1 MRILVVTQLFPPEM
15 GAQSNR
21 LYPIVRGL
29 IAAGH
34 TVFVATGMPN
44 YPQGIVFPEYQGK
57 RTLREEVD
65 GLTIFRAAY
74 FTTPRNKSKWSQL
87 RSYLSFIPAAFRGG
101 LRAGKVDLVFVTSP
115 PLFSAIPAIWL
126 AKLRRAHL
134 VLDIRDLWPDE
145 IVACGGARQGSLPV
159 RLISEIERRA
169 YRAADYVCCT
179 TQSFIETIV
188 ERGVPRDKT
197 LLIPN
202 GADLGVFR
210 PLPSGNPIADEIPF
224 GDRFVVMYSGV
235 LGIKHGIEVIL
246 EAARLLRE
254 EKEIVF
260 CLIGSGARRAA
271 LEKQA
276 KELGLDNVIF
286 GGERKVDE
294 IPYLLARADV
304 CLSALLP
311 NPYLE
316 KIITVKAFEY
326 LACEKPVVA
335 ALTGETAR
343 VLNES
348 GGGIVV
354 PPGEARSMAEAVL
367 QLYHNPEQRTAM
379 GKRGRR
385 YVEEHFSR
393 SFWAAQLEVILRGL
407 CQGTQRKEPLG
418 GAGETIITN

>member
-34 TVFVATGMPN
+34 TVLVATGMPN

-87 RSYLSFIPAAFRGG
+87 RSYLSFIPPAFRGG

-126 AKLRRAHL
+126 AKLRRAQL

-188 ERGVPRDKT
+188 ERGVSREKT

-210 PLPSGNPIADEIPF
+210 PLPSRNPVADEIPF

-246 EAARLLRE
+246 EAARLLQS
-254 EKEIVF
+254 EKGIVF
-260 CLIGSGARRAA
+260 YLLGSGARREA
-271 LEKQA
+271 LMERA
-276 KELGLDNVIF
+276 ERLGLDNVIF
-286 GGERKVDE
+286 GGERRVDE
-294 IPYLLARADV
+294 IPFLLARADV

-311 NPYLE
+311 DPYLE
-316 KIITVKAFEY
+316 KIITVKLFEY

-335 ALTGETAR
+335 ALAGETAR
-343 VLNES
+343 VLTDS

-354 PPGEARSMAEAVL
+354 PPGAARSMAEAIL
-367 QLYHNPEQRTAM
+367 GLYQQPERRIAM
-379 GKRGRR
+379 GKVGRR

-393 SFWAAQLEVILRGL
+393 SMWAAQLEVMLKALYLRTRDREGSP
-407 CQGTQRKEPLG
+407 T
-418 GAGETIITN
+418 GARRL